1 MSSFV
6 TMGYCVK
13 PPLVARTTEPETST
27 IEIYEVPSLEIQPC
41 VCVCGDVSQWG
52 GLMPGLQVNA
62 GLFLFMRTRKF
73 HWKKKIR
80 EWNSFVISLSQK
92 LHPGQKCVAII
103 WCLLGVALCSARY
116 EKRYLSVKT
125 GESGIVA
132 EWKFYFG
139 QLFSPPA
146 FSWRMRHTGAVLWV
160 HRPLF
165 SPSPSS
171 PSFFY
176 LSLWH

>member
-1 MSSFV
+1 MLDCF
-6 TMGYCVK
+6 C
-13 PPLVARTTEPETST
+13 LCEPENPT
-27 IEIYEVPSLEIQPC
+27 
-41 VCVCGDVSQWG
+41 G
-52 GLMPGLQVNA
+52 
-62 GLFLFMRTRKF
+62 
-73 HWKKKIR
+73 KKIR

-146 FSWRMRHTGAVLWV
+146 LSWRMRHTGAVLWV

-176 LSLWH
+176 LSLGISTFKVNLGTLLDARCAFIAENPNS